1 MPKDWYYF
9 DDHLTGE
16 TTTLTTGETAT
27 VISPNEWRIKG
38 RCGYYTTQNIVDINN
53 GKQVA

>member
-1 MPKDWYYF
+1 MHKDWYYF

>member
-38 RCGYYTTQNIVDINN
+38 RCGYYTCLLYTSPSPRD
-53 GKQVA
+53 